1 MFLVT
6 GLMLAVLMLAATP
19 QGRAAGQ
26 AWVRDIAQR
35 LNAITS
41 GQVLFYAALA
51 LAGLGLVVL
60 FEAEG
65 LRVFAMVAPE
75 AVMWFAAFDMAI
87 MLDAMVLL
95 AGLGAM
101 QKLRT
106 AMNGLRQWQA
116 WIVAVVRRGAIQ
128 RRKRPARTSIL
139 ARRKDRDDPDPR
151 GLVWA

>member
-6 GLMLAVLMLAATP
+6 GLVLAVLMLAATP

-26 AWVRDIAQR
+26 TWVCDIAQR
-35 LNAITS
+35 LNAITR
-41 GQVLFYAALA
+41 GQLIFYTALA

-65 LRVFAMVAPE
+65 VRVFAMIAPE

-101 QKLRT
+101 QKMRS
-106 AMNGLRQWQA
+106 AVEVLRQWSQR
-116 WIVAVVRRGAIQ
+116 IVGVARRGGHQ
-128 RRKRPARTSIL
+128 RRKRPARTSIF
-139 ARRKDRDDPDPR
+139 ARRKDREDPEPQ
-151 GLVWA
+151 GLVFA